1 MKVVYTGKTK
11 EFTPQLEKKVEAKL
25 SRLGK
30 MIERR
35 GEREAH
41 LFHQE
46 ERHLHKVEVKMN
58 FYDHQLSAACADGD
72 LLTAV
77 TEAVEKL
84 DKQIVRLRTKWRDTR
99 RDPNGTRATK
109 EALVA
114 KADNAAEAPRV
125 TGQPGRLDGKA
136 NQLAT
141 GKAIAAQA
149 KTGAVV
155 AQEKALSEKS
165 RTGVT
170 KAAAVKKAPKVY
182 KVNHSKGQKPMS
194 LEEAILSLD
203 DGEDYVVY
211 RDVDK
216 DAVAVLVRRRDGHL
230 DLIES

>member
-1 MKVVYTGKTK
+1 MMKVVYTGKTK
-11 EFTPQLEKKVEAKL
+11 DFTPQLEKKVEAKL
-25 SRLGK
+25 SKLGK
-30 MIERR
+30 MIEQR

-46 ERHLHKVEVKMN
+46 ERHLHKVEVKLN

-84 DKQIVRLRTKWRDTR
+84 DKQIIKLRTKWRDTH

-109 EALVA
+109 EKLIA
-114 KADNAAEAPRV
+114 KADAATPDPVNR
-125 TGQPGRLDGKA
+125 
-136 NQLAT
+136 
-141 GKAIAAQA
+141 
-149 KTGAVV
+149 
-155 AQEKALSEKS
+155 
-165 RTGVT
+165 
-170 KAAAVKKAPKVY
+170 KAAVPATLTLVKKASAPSSEKLRKPAATVASQKKPPKIY
-182 KVNHSKGQKPMS
+182 KVAHGVGQKPMS
-194 LEEAILSLD
+194 LEEAVLSFD

-216 DAVAVLVRRRDGHL
+216 DSVAVLVRRRDGHL

>member
-1 MKVVYTGKTK
+1 MMKVVYTGKTK
-11 EFTPQLEKKVEAKL
+11 DFTPQLEKKVEAKL
-25 SRLGK
+25 SKLGR

-58 FYDHQLSAACADGD
+58 FYDHQLSAACADVD

-84 DKQIVRLRTKWRDTR
+84 DKQIIKLRTKWRDTH

-109 EALVA
+109 EKLIA
-114 KADNAAEAPRV
+114 KADGVV
-125 TGQPGRLDGKA
+125 TPIRSNK
-136 NQLAT
+136 
-141 GKAIAAQA
+141 
-149 KTGAVV
+149 
-155 AQEKALSEKS
+155 
-165 RTGVT
+165 
-170 KAAAVKKAPKVY
+170 KAAIPSPIALVKTASATAPEKLRKPAKSVSSKKAPKIY
-182 KVNHSKGQKPMS
+182 KVAHGIGQKPMS
-194 LEEAILSLD
+194 LEEAILSFD

-216 DAVAVLVRRRDGHL
+216 DSVAVLVRRRDGHL